1 MQQLH
6 STTDELMIRPE
17 KAKDLQG
24 VRSLMIA
31 AFNEREDAELVER
44 LRGSK
49 DCYIDGLTL
58 VAEMKGEVRGFGMLT
73 RASLQFGE
81 TMSDILALGPVAVL
95 PAHQRTGIGSDLIR
109 QAIKLADERGEKMIV
124 VLGHEAYYPR
134 FGFKRASGFG
144 IKPPQPWPDE
154 NYMALPLSAYSE
166 PMQGT
171 VVYPPEWK
179 L

>member
-1 MQQLH
+1 MQQLR

-24 VRSLMIA
+24 VRSLLIA
-31 AFNEREDAELVER
+31 AFNEREDADLVER

-58 VAEMKGEVRGFGMLT
+58 VAEVKGDVRGFAMLS

-81 TMSDILALGPVAVL
+81 TMTDILALGPVAVI
-95 PAHQRTGIGSDLIR
+95 PAYQRTGIGSDLIR
-109 QAIKLADERGEKMIV
+109 QAIKLADERGEKLIV

-134 FGFKRASGFG
+134 FGFVPASGFG
-144 IKPPQPWPDE
+144 IKPPQPWPDA
-154 NYMALPLSAYSE
+154 NYMARPLSAHNE

-171 VVYPPEWK
+171 VVYPSEWN

>member
-1 MQQLH
+1 MQQFR

-24 VRSLMIA
+24 VRSLLIA

-49 DCYIDGLTL
+49 HCYVDGLTL
-58 VAEMKGEVRGFGMLT
+58 VAEVRGEVRGFAMVS

-81 TMSDILALGPVAVL
+81 NMTDILVLGPVAVL
-95 PAHQRTGIGSDLIR
+95 PAHQRTGIGSGLIR
-109 QAIKLADERGEKMIV
+109 EAIRLADERGEKMIV

-134 FGFKRASGFG
+134 FGFMPASRFG
-144 IKPPQPWPDE
+144 IKPPQPWPDA
-154 NYMALPLSAYSE
+154 NYMVRPLSAHSE

-171 VVYPPEWK
+171 VVYPPEWN